1 MSDRRN
7 DVRISWSWPL
17 LGALVALCGAGDAVA
32 ATKVVRAAETPE
44 PPASAVAQA
53 APARPS
59 TSTANPKKPA
69 TTTAKPAAKAP
80 ATTVAPARPAAR
92 SGAAAASPAGAK
104 KSLALPTRRP
114 IVLDAL
120 HVEGKTEA
128 PRVLFVHAGPTVALE
143 DAPAHP
149 SYLRDDFTAAL
160 SSPVRVRVRDGAP
173 VRPTTAGG
181 NR

>member
-1 MSDRRN
+1 VTDRRLSPP
-7 DVRISWSWPL
+7 VVVLAAVVACAAFAAPPL
-17 LGALVALCGAGDAVA
+17 A
-32 ATKVVRAAETPE
+32 
-44 PPASAVAQA
+44 A
-53 APARPS
+53 APA
-59 TSTANPKKPA
+59 PA
-69 TTTAKPAAKAP
+69 AKPAA
-80 ATTVAPARPAAR
+80 PAAAK
-92 SGAAAASPAGAK
+92 AAAPRTPAAAK
-104 KSLALPTRRP
+104 TLSLPSRRP

-160 SSPVRVRVRDGAP
+160 SSPVRVRVRTGAAQ
-173 VRPTTAGG
+173 RPSTAGG